1 MMLLMPHHHSPLLNT
16 TNTPPSHHTTH
27 PQQHEWPWWLG
38 PVTGNPWV
46 IRWVPAPTPA
56 WTRTC
61 AYGYVYSQVT
71 WVPKLMWV
79 RTTGSTWINATRRG
93 WPLLSHWFVFVDT
106 AGREN
111 LPVTSVPVFQRS
123 RRGDNPLHQFVFVDM
138 AGRNP
143 PCHIGLCFSTWQG
156 GDNPLRR
163 VDLCLSTWQGGRNPP
178 CYIGSCFLMRQGG
191 RKPPLCWFM
200 CVGSRMSN
208 GGGEQLGKGGRELE
222 LRCNVFKWKRTFYGD
237 GHNSPSPPLS
247 FSSPPTSPLPRR
259 RVLGLVFLCP
269 GRVLM
274 PVVVWRWLVMWSDSD
289 VWWSGWLGK
298 PVKPVALGVGFERVR
313 HGRPGPVPV
322 LPIPGYPRGFVNPWR
337 TLLVGHVFCVSRG
350 FGRFNVLGKTK
361 GVPLKGE
368 RIVSVIGSGGC

>member
-111 LPVTSVPVFQRS
+111 LPVTSGRVF
-123 RRGDNPLHQFVFVDM
+123 RRGREGTTLPVALIHIFWHGREGETLPIILVRVFWR
-138 AGRNP
+138 GRE
-143 PCHIGLCFSTWQG
+143 G
-156 GDNPLRR
+156 GTLRR
-163 VDLCLSTWQGGRNPP
+163 VDLCVWAVGYQ
-178 CYIGSCFLMRQGG
+178 IGEGNS
-191 RKPPLCWFM
+191 W
-200 CVGSRMSN
+200 
-208 GGGEQLGKGGRELE
+208 GRE
-222 LRCNVFKWKRTFYGD
+222 G
-237 GHNSPSPPLS
+237 
-247 FSSPPTSPLPRR
+247 
-259 RVLGLVFLCP
+259 
-269 GRVLM
+269 
-274 PVVVWRWLVMWSDSD
+274 
-289 VWWSGWLGK
+289 
-298 PVKPVALGVGFERVR
+298 
-313 HGRPGPVPV
+313 
-322 LPIPGYPRGFVNPWR
+322 
-337 TLLVGHVFCVSRG
+337 
-350 FGRFNVLGKTK
+350 
-361 GVPLKGE
+361 
-368 RIVSVIGSGGC
+368 GS